1 MTAKTPTCLKARVV
15 TLGGDRR
22 HIRRRNK
29 ADKYCLIS
37 FNDHEDVT
45 FGNSCAS
52 LPGEGS
58 TSDCDASAQYRAP
71 VG

>member
-1 MTAKTPTCLKARVV
+1 MGYDRQNTHMPVGAHIV

-37 FNDHEDVT
+37 FNDHKDVT
-45 FGNSCAS
+45 LGNSCAS
-52 LPGEGS
+52 LPG
-58 TSDCDASAQYRAP
+58 
-71 VG
+71 